1 MIPCMRSI
9 HALLAVSLLLIAVPI
24 CSDSSDGS
32 FPVLKLAAVYPTD
45 GYEGFALTNYGTST
59 DIKGYSVTDGEGTVS
74 FTSSITIS
82 KYETVYFCKSE
93 IPGWFGAER
102 TIVYGQEGV
111 TMKGFALAD
120 SGDDVYLKNGDEI
133 IDTFVYG
140 DGKAKLGGWNGDA
153 FQKITKKHVA
163 VRTSLVD
170 TNSSADWSM
179 TTPGRSDF
187 RNDTVYDAKVA
198 PISFPDDQSPFFRT
212 LQEAASR
219 IDISVYLISHPRVIS
234 SLLESLD
241 KGITVRILIEGSP
254 AGGSNSSEI
263 KALKTLTNAGADV
276 KVMRP
281 VDGYRAYSYTH
292 AKYAVIDSDKVII
305 TSENWQ
311 QTSFDSNRGWG
322 AAIISAGY
330 AQYMRSV
337 FESDFFRSYDVAPFS
352 EVFPTAQGA
361 PYSRYE
367 PDVSVI
373 TYHDAKVRPVL
384 SPDNS
389 YDTMR
394 SFILSAGERV
404 YSQQLDVDYDWLNG
418 NDNPVSWMKTVSAQT
433 DCRLLVD
440 VTFDDRNDS
449 DIRDGYGVI
458 DSLYGTKIKASAP
471 TFSGLSHNKGVIA
484 DDRVWI
490 GSVNWTYNS
499 FNDNREAAVIIDSQ
513 EVADYYAELFLKDFG
528 TQTVDIPI
536 MEPKV
541 DVQNK
546 GQTFMLT
553 ADCSEG
559 CICTWDTDGDGIFE
573 TEGRKVVKEFP
584 AGHHIVKVSIDD
596 GENVRI
602 LSVELTS
609 KVSEGGNKIPLKY
622 YPIIII
628 CGAVLCYNAIRW
640 ARKRNDPDKGLQRR
654 RF

>member
-1 MIPCMRSI
+1 MRSI
-9 HALLAVSLLLIAVPI
+9 HALLAVSLLLITVPI

-32 FPVLKLAAVYPTD
+32 FPVLRLAAVYPTE
-45 GYEGFALTNYGTST
+45 GFEGFALTNYGTST

-82 KYETVYFCKSE
+82 KYETVHFCKSE

-120 SGDDVYLKNGDEI
+120 NGDDIYLKNGDEI

-140 DGKAKLGGWNGDA
+140 DAKAKLGGWNGDA

-179 TTPGRSDF
+179 TIPGRSDF

-198 PISFPDDQSPFFRT
+198 PISFPDDQAPFFKT
-212 LQEAASR
+212 LQEAKSK

-234 SLLESLD
+234 CLLKSLD
-241 KGITVRILIEGSP
+241 EGVTVRILIEGSP
-254 AGGSNSSEI
+254 AGGSTTSEI
-263 KALKTLTNAGADV
+263 KALKTLFNAGADV

-281 VDGYRAYSYTH
+281 ADGYRAYSYTH
-292 AKYAVIDSDKVII
+292 AKYAVIDNDKVMI

-322 AAIISAGY
+322 AVIISNGY
-330 AQYMRSV
+330 AQYMRTV
-337 FESDFFRSYDVAPFS
+337 FESDFFRPYDVVRFS
-352 EVFPTAQGA
+352 DVFPTAQGA

-367 PDVSVI
+367 PDTSEMI
-373 TYHDAKVRPVL
+373 LHDAKVRPVL

-394 SFILSAGERV
+394 SFILSATDRV
-404 YSQQLDVDYDWLNG
+404 YSQQLDIDYDWLNG
-418 NDNPVSWMKTVSAQT
+418 NDNPVSWMRTVSPYT

-458 DSLYGTKIKASAP
+458 DSLWGTKIKASAP
-471 TFSGLSHNKGVIA
+471 TFSGLSHNKGVIV
-484 DDRVWI
+484 DDKVWV

-499 FNDNREAAVIIDSQ
+499 FTDNREAAVIIDSQ
-513 EVADYYAELFLKDFG
+513 DVADYYAELFLKDFG
-528 TQTVDIPI
+528 TQTVEN
-536 MEPKV
+536 MKKEPKV

-553 ADCSEG
+553 ADCDEG

-584 AGHHIVKVSIDD
+584 AGHHTVKVSIDD
-596 GENVRI
+596 GEEVKV

-609 KVSEGGNKIPLKY
+609 EASEGGNKIPLKY

>member
-1 MIPCMRSI
+1 MRSI
-9 HALLAVSLLLIAVPI
+9 HALLAVLLLLITVPL

-32 FPVLKLAAVYPTD
+32 FSVVRLAAVYPTE
-45 GYEGFALTNYGTST
+45 GFEGFALTNYGTTT
-59 DIKGYSVTDGEGTVS
+59 DINGYSVTDGEGSVT

-93 IPGWFGAER
+93 MPGWFGAGR

-120 SGDDVYLKNGDEI
+120 NGDDIYLMNGDEVV
-133 IDTFVYG
+133 DAFVYG

-170 TNSSADWSM
+170 TNSSADWTM
-179 TTPGRSDF
+179 TIPGRSDF
-187 RNDTVYDAKVA
+187 RNDTLYEAKVA

-212 LQEAASR
+212 LQEASSR
-219 IDISVYLISHPRVIS
+219 IDISVYLISHPRVVS

-241 KGITVRILIEGSP
+241 EGVRVRILVEGSP
-254 AGGSNSSEI
+254 VGGSMTSEI

-276 KVMRP
+276 KVMTP
-281 VDGYRAYSYTH
+281 SDGYRAYSYTH
-292 AKYAVIDSDKVII
+292 AKYAVIDNDKVII

-311 QTSFDSNRGWG
+311 QSSFDSNRGWG
-322 AAIISAGY
+322 AAIVSQGY

-337 FESDFFRSYDVAPFS
+337 FESDFYRNYDVARFPD
-352 EVFPTAQGA
+352 VFPTAQGA

-367 PDVSVI
+367 PDVSEI
-373 TYHDAKVRPVL
+373 TYFDAKVRPVI

-394 SFILSAGERV
+394 SLILSAENRV

-418 NDNPVSWMKTVSAQT
+418 NDNPLSWMRNVSAHI

-449 DIRDGYGVI
+449 DVRDGYGII
-458 DSLYGTKIKASAP
+458 DSLWGTKIRASASA
-471 TFSGLSHNKGVIA
+471 FSGLSHNKGVIV
-484 DDRVWI
+484 DDKVWV

-499 FNDNREAAVIIDSQ
+499 FNDNREAAVIIDSHDIA
-513 EVADYYAELFLKDFG
+513 EYYAELFLKDFG
-528 TQTVDIPI
+528 TPTVLKT
-536 MEPKV
+536 EPKV

-553 ADCSEG
+553 ADCDQG

-573 TEGRKVVKEFP
+573 TEGRK
-584 AGHHIVKVSIDD
+584 IVKDFAAGRHTVRVSIDD
-596 GENVRI
+596 GVNVRV
-602 LSVELTS
+602 LSVELL
-609 KVSEGGNKIPLKY
+609 SENSGGGNKIPLKY

>member
-1 MIPCMRSI
+1 MRSI
-9 HALLAVSLLLIAVPI
+9 HALIAVSLLLITVPVI
-24 CSDSSDGS
+24 SDGS
-32 FPVLKLAAVYPTD
+32 DAAFPVLKLAAVYPTE
-45 GYEGFALTNYGTST
+45 GFEGFALTNYGTTT

-82 KYETVYFCKSE
+82 KYETVYFSKSE
-93 IPGWFGAER
+93 IPGWFEAGR
-102 TIVYGQEGV
+102 TIVYGQDGV
-111 TMKGFALAD
+111 TMKGFALSD
-120 SGDDVYLKNGDEI
+120 NGDDVYLMNGEEMLDA
-133 IDTFVYG
+133 FVYG
-140 DGKAKLGGWNGDA
+140 DAKAKLGGWNGDA

-170 TNSSADWSM
+170 TNSSADWTM
-179 TTPGRSDF
+179 TIPGRSDF
-187 RNDTVYDAKVA
+187 RNDTAYDAKVA
-198 PISFPDDQSPFFRT
+198 PISFPDDQAPFFRT
-212 LQEAASR
+212 LQEAISR
-219 IDISVYLISHPRVIS
+219 IDISVYLISHPRVVS

-241 KGITVRILIEGSP
+241 EGVNVRILIEGSP
-254 AGGSNSSEI
+254 AGGSTTSEI
-263 KALKTLTNAGADV
+263 KALKTLTNAGAEV

-281 VDGYRAYSYTH
+281 TDGYRAYSYTH
-292 AKYAVIDSDKVII
+292 AKYAVIDDEKVII

-322 AAIISAGY
+322 AVIVSCGY
-330 AQYMRSV
+330 AQYMRTV
-337 FESDFFRSYDVAPFS
+337 FESDFFRSYDVASFS
-352 EVFPTAQGA
+352 DVFPTAQGA

-367 PDVSVI
+367 PDVSEI
-373 TYHDAKVRPVL
+373 AYYGAKVRPVL

-394 SFILSAGERV
+394 SFILSAGDRV

-418 NDNPVSWMKTVSAQT
+418 NDNPVSWMRTVSSHT

-449 DIRDGYGVI
+449 DIRDGYGII

-471 TFSGLSHNKGVIA
+471 TFSGLSHNKGVIV
-484 DDRVWI
+484 DDKVWI

-499 FNDNREAAVIIDSQ
+499 FNDNREAAVIIDSHV
-513 EVADYYAELFLKDFG
+513 VAEYYAALFLKDFG
-528 TQTVDIPI
+528 TQTVQKK
-536 MEPKV
+536 EPTV

-553 ADCSEG
+553 ADCDGG
-559 CICTWDTDGDGIFE
+559 CLCTWDTDGDGIFE
-573 TEGRKVVKEFP
+573 TEGNRIVKEFP
-584 AGHHIVKVSIDD
+584 AGHHVVKVSIDD
-596 GENVRI
+596 GEGVKVI
-602 LSVELTS
+602 SLELTS
-609 KVSEGGNKIPLKY
+609 EASEADNRIPLKY